1 MKLPGVNALWRAD
14 FSVKFKFAVALLAL
28 TACHR
33 FNLKAQVKPAV
44 NDSTKGY
51 QLQEVQIWSGLNTL
65 PASSPTP
72 VQLLKGAALER
83 LNSLSVADA
92 IRYFSGAQVKDY
104 GGIGGLKTVD
114 VRSLG
119 SSQVAVFYDGV
130 QLGNAQNGQVDLGKF
145 SLDNIGEIELYNA
158 QKSTIFQPAR
168 GLAAGSSVYLT
179 AKRPQFLP
187 GSNNQFK
194 AGFRTGSMGLINPS
208 VLWNHQIN
216 ARIYSTISTEYTHSN
231 GRYRFS
237 YTNGVY
243 DTTAVRNNGD
253 LDALRFEVG
262 LNGQLRDSS
271 TWTVK
276 AYLYNSERGL
286 PGAIIANKFDYN
298 QHEWD
303 RNIFIQ
309 SAYEKHGKVYS
320 LMAHAKYA
328 NDYMRYIDPE
338 IVTTNGF
345 SDSRYHQQE
354 VYASL
359 VNQFTLNSFWSA
371 SASVDYMRNTMQSNI
386 YRFTYPTRNT
396 VLSAVAT
403 QLKWDRVNIQANL
416 LGTFTTEVT
425 RLFEHAPN
433 RIKYTPAVMASWQ
446 PFSDD
451 AFRLRGFYKGIY
463 RLPSFNELYYTYVG
477 TANLRPEHSHQYDAG
492 FTYQKVNT
500 GKILRQI
507 SIQTD
512 VYYNQVNDKI
522 ISVPGQNLRRWTM
535 DNIDRVN
542 IKGIETNIQT
552 GWQLTKTVFLNGG
565 LSYTYQQAYNV
576 TAGSAPHEQIP
587 YTPKNSGSLL
597 AGVLWK
603 EFSFNYSFIYTGER
617 YNQKANI
624 PANYVEPWYTHD
636 ASVVWQTA
644 YHQHQFKLGMDVNN
658 LFNQYYDVITNF
670 PMPGRFYRFKISFN
684 Y

>member
-1 MKLPGVNALWRAD
+1 MKLLGVNALWRAD
-14 FSVKFKFAVALLAL
+14 FSVKLKFAVALLAV
-28 TACHR
+28 TACHG
-33 FNLKAQVKPAV
+33 FALKAQVKPA
-44 NDSTKGY
+44 NDSIIAH
-51 QLQEVQIWSGLNTL
+51 QLQEVQIWSGINTL
-65 PASSPTP
+65 PVSSPTP
-72 VQLLKGAALER
+72 LQVIKGAALER

-145 SLDNIGEIELYNA
+145 TLDNIGEIELYNA

-179 AKRPQFLP
+179 AKRPQFMP
-187 GSNNQFK
+187 GTVNQFK

-208 VLWNHQIN
+208 ILWNHQIN
-216 ARIYSTISTEYTHSN
+216 DRIYSTISTEYTRSN
-231 GRYRFS
+231 GRYRFR

-243 DTTAVRNNGD
+243 DSTAVRNNGD
-253 LDALRFEVG
+253 LNALRFEAG

-271 TWTVK
+271 TWSVK

-286 PGAIIANKFDYN
+286 PGAIVANKFDYN
-298 QHEWD
+298 QRERD

-338 IVTTNGF
+338 IVTTEGF

-359 VNQFTLNSFWSA
+359 VNQFTLNSFWNV
-371 SASVDYMRNTMQSNI
+371 SASVDYLRNTMQSNI
-386 YRFTYPTRNT
+386 YRFTYPSRNT
-396 VLSAVAT
+396 MLSAIAT
-403 QLKWDRVNIQANL
+403 QLKWNRLNIQANL
-416 LGTFTTEVT
+416 LGTFTTEHT
-425 RLFEHAPN
+425 RLFEPAPN
-433 RIKYTPAVMASWQ
+433 RTKYTPAILASWQ
-446 PFSDD
+446 PFDSDS
-451 AFRLRGFYKGIY
+451 FRLRGFYKGIY
-463 RLPSFNELYYTYVG
+463 RLPTFNELYYTYVG
-477 TANLRPEHSHQYDAG
+477 TANLRPEHSRQYDAG
-492 FTYQKVNT
+492 LTYQKVNT
-500 GKILRQI
+500 GKILRRI

-512 VYYNQVNDKI
+512 VYYNQVSDKI
-522 ISVPGQNLRRWTM
+522 IAVPGQNLRRWTM
-535 DNIDRVN
+535 DNIDRVD

-552 GWQLTKTVFLNGG
+552 GWQLAKDIFLNGG
-565 LSYTYQQAYNV
+565 LSYTHQQAYNV
-576 TAGSAPHEQIP
+576 TAGSATHEQIP

-603 EFSFNYSFIYTGER
+603 ELSVNYSFIYTGKR

-644 YHQHQFKLGMDVNN
+644 YHQHQLKLGMDVNN